1 MPVFFW
7 SAGLAIRI
15 DRYMSDTL
23 VRAISGNKEI
33 RAFGVSMRDSVEE
46 MRSCHDTSPVVT
58 AALGRLLSAGA
69 MMGSMLQGDDKLT
82 LSVRSDGPVEGL
94 TVTADASGHVKGF
107 AIEPQ
112 VINPI
117 REWDKKLDVGG
128 IVGNGT
134 LRVIKDQGLKEPYIG
149 EVGLI
154 SGEIAEDL
162 TLYFAQSEQIPSA
175 VGLGVLMNKD
185 NTVRE
190 AGGFIVQLLPGASE
204 ESISTLERNVGKISS
219 VTDLMKEG
227 KSSADILG
235 MLLDPLGCEILSET
249 PVSYRCDCSR
259 ERIEEVLL
267 SLGEKELR
275 SLIAEGKETEVKCH
289 FCNKAYKF
297 SVEELEALLP

>member
-1 MPVFFW
+1 M
-7 SAGLAIRI
+7 G
-15 DRYMSDTL
+15 DHL

-33 RAFGVSMRDSVEE
+33 RAFAVSMRDSVEE
-46 MRSCHDTSPVVT
+46 MRSCHNTSPVVT

-69 MMGSMLQGDDKLT
+69 MMGSMLQDNDKLT
-82 LSVRSDGPVEGL
+82 LSIRSDGPVEGL
-94 TVTADASGHVKGF
+94 TVTADAYGHVKGF

-112 VINPI
+112 VINPV

-134 LRVIKDQGLKEPYIG
+134 LRVIKDQGLKEPYTG

-175 VGLGVLMNKD
+175 VGLGVLMNKN

-204 ESISTLERNVGKISS
+204 TSISTLEKNVGEVKS

-227 KSSADILG
+227 KTPEDILRI
-235 MLLDPLGCEILSET
+235 LLDPLECEILSET
-249 PVSYRCDCSR
+249 PVSFKCDCSR
-259 ERIEEVLL
+259 KRIEEVLL
-267 SLGEKELR
+267 SLGEKDLR
-275 SLIAEGKETEVKCH
+275 ELIAENKETEVKCH

-297 SVEELEALLP
+297 SVDELKALLPSV

>member
-1 MPVFFW
+1 M
-7 SAGLAIRI
+7 G
-15 DRYMSDTL
+15 DHL

-33 RAFGVSMRDSVEE
+33 RAFAVSMRDSVEE
-46 MRSCHDTSPVVT
+46 MRSCHNTSPVVT

-69 MMGSMLQGDDKLT
+69 MMGSMLQDNDKLT
-82 LSVRSDGPVEGL
+82 LSIRSDGPVEGL
-94 TVTADASGHVKGF
+94 TVTADAYGHVKGF
-107 AIEPQ
+107 AIEPE
-112 VINPI
+112 VINPV

-134 LRVIKDQGLKEPYIG
+134 LRVIKDQGLKEPYTG

-175 VGLGVLMNKD
+175 VGLGVLMNKN

-204 ESISTLERNVGKISS
+204 TSISTLEKNVGEVKS

-227 KSSADILG
+227 KTPEDILRI
-235 MLLDPLGCEILSET
+235 LLDPLECEILSET
-249 PVSYRCDCSR
+249 PVSFKCDCSR
-259 ERIEEVLL
+259 KRIEEVLL
-267 SLGEKELR
+267 SLGEKDLR
-275 SLIAEGKETEVKCH
+275 ELIAENKETEVKCH

-297 SVEELEALLP
+297 SVDELKALLPSV

>member
-1 MPVFFW
+1 M
-7 SAGLAIRI
+7 G
-15 DRYMSDTL
+15 DHL

-33 RAFGVSMRDSVEE
+33 RAFAVSMRDSVEE
-46 MRSCHDTSPVVT
+46 MRSCHNTSPVVT

-69 MMGSMLQGDDKLT
+69 MMGSMLQDNDKLT
-82 LSVRSDGPVEGL
+82 LSIRSDGPVEGL
-94 TVTADASGHVKGF
+94 TVTADAYGHVKGF
-107 AIEPQ
+107 AIEPE
-112 VINPI
+112 VINPV

-134 LRVIKDQGLKEPYIG
+134 LRVIKDQGLKEPYTG

-175 VGLGVLMNKD
+175 VGLGVLMNKN

-204 ESISTLERNVGKISS
+204 ESISILEKNVGEVKS

-227 KSSADILG
+227 KTPEDILRI
-235 MLLDPLGCEILSET
+235 LLDPLECEILSET
-249 PVSYRCDCSR
+249 PVSFKCDCSR
-259 ERIEEVLL
+259 KRIEEVLL
-267 SLGEKELR
+267 SLGEKDLR
-275 SLIAEGKETEVKCH
+275 ELIAENKETEVKCH

-297 SVEELEALLP
+297 SVDELKALLPSV